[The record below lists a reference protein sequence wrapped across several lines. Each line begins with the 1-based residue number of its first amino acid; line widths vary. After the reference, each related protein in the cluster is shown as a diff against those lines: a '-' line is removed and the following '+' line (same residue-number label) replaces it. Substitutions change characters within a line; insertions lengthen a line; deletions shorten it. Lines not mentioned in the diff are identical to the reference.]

1 MPARDFYRWAIAPAA
16 VAGLTLSFTLLR
28 AEDPPS
34 ATPVNPEAASG
45 GQNTPVV
52 QQLSEAAKRGL
63 AYLVAQ
69 QQPGGGWGQG
79 GGWRQNGQGSGR
91 VEGENVNDPPD
102 LGNTC
107 AAALALV
114 RAGNTPTNGPY
125 SANLAK
131 AASIICD
138 WVERADDD
146 TLFVTNQRDTQLQ
159 SKIGRYVDT
168 FLAGLVLSEL
178 KGKMPADGS
187 DKRVLAALEKTIR
200 KIEKHQGND
209 GNFAGNTG
217 WASVLSQGLATKC
230 INRAAQNDVAVRRDV
245 LERDFRGSVMALDV
259 TKGEFTAKVAKAEP
273 AAISARIGGR
283 TLVPT
288 ETAAVPAIASS
299 TPSDAGVSLY
309 YSASNAGR
317 LSDLGNTSTVLEK
330 RAKELLELK
339 TATPE
344 QKVEAAATLKQAG
357 EARGAQEAAVR
368 AICKQLEDKGF
379 IAGFGN
385 NGGEEFLSYMN
396 ISEMLAVKGGA
407 EWDKWNQN
415 ISGNLG
421 RVQNQDGS
429 WSGQHC
435 ITGRTFCTATALL
448 TLLADRAPV
457 PKAAQT
463 N

>member
-1 MPARDFYRWAIAPAA
+1 MPARDFYKWAVAPAA
-16 VAGLTLSFTLLR
+16 AAGLTLSFTLLR
-28 AEDPPS
+28 AEDPAAAKPN
-34 ATPVNPEAASG
+34 NPAAASG
-45 GQNTPVV
+45 GHAAVEI
-52 QQLSEAAKRGL
+52 QQLSDVAKRGL

-114 RAGNTPTNGPY
+114 RAGNTPTQGPY
-125 SANLAK
+125 AQNLAK
-131 AASIICD
+131 AASIVCD

-230 INRAAQNDVAVRRDV
+230 INRAAQNDVAVRREV
-245 LERDFRGSVMALDV
+245 LERDFNGSVAAVDV
-259 TKGEFTAKVAKAEP
+259 RKGEFTAKVAKVEP
-273 AAISARIGGR
+273 SALSSRISGR
-283 TLVPT
+283 VLVPT
-288 ETAAVPAIASS
+288 ESAAAPALATSA
-299 TPSDAGVSLY
+299 PSDAGVSLY

-330 RAKELLELK
+330 RAKELLSLK
-339 TATPE
+339 TATAE
-344 QKVEAAATLKQAG
+344 QKAEAEVTLKQAG
-357 EARGAQEAAVR
+357 QARDAQEAAVR
-368 AICKQLEDKGF
+368 AICKQLDDKGF

-396 ISEMLAVKGGA
+396 ISEMLAVKGGP
-407 EWDKWNQN
+407 EWNKWNQN
-415 ISGNLG
+415 ISGNLA

-457 PKAAQT
+457 PKAEPK